1 MKRHLL
7 KSKIHRARVTGAD
20 IDYEG
25 SIGISPDLI
34 EASGLIPWEKV
45 DIYDVTNGERFS
57 TYVIVG
63 NPGEICLNG
72 AAARQVQ
79 KGDTVIIVAYAS
91 INIEDAKD
99 HEPTVVFVDEKNRI
113 KELRK
118 QKKPE
123 KRATKTLY

>member
-1 MKRHLL
+1 MLTML

-72 AAARQVQ
+72 AAARLVH
-79 KGDTVIIVAYAS
+79 KGDLVIIAS
-91 INIEDAKD
+91 YCQVDAAEANR
-99 HEPTVVFVDEKNRI
+99 HVPHVVLVDSENKPRPVQA
-113 KELRK
+113 KERGGAVLV
-118 QKKPE
+118 
-123 KRATKTLY
+123 